1 MKIDRSTVGA
11 CYSIPALIASILALA
26 LVLAPQAGAAKTGPA
41 GDAFYE
47 PPSKLP
53 KGHGKLIWKR
63 GSGQYVR
70 LDNAAYTKNVL
81 YTSKS
86 PQREQV
92 AVSGSI
98 SVPEGKAPK
107 GGWPVISYAHGT
119 TGVADVCAP
128 SKASAKN
135 PALLYTT
142 YVYPQLEEWL
152 AAGYAVLRSDYPGLG
167 TPGPHPYLIGKS
179 EARGVLDII
188 RAARDFD
195 PSIGKR
201 FLLAGHSQGGQAA
214 LFSAGYA
221 ESWTPDLKLRGT
233 VSYSPASHLLE
244 QGIAIGS
251 LTGPSPLSGLATT
264 ILYGATTA
272 NPGIVAEQV
281 LEPKPFSL
289 YPLLDEKCS
298 QQIGQSNNYGQFA
311 PADLLAPGQP
321 DATFSKVLAKMNP
334 NVETSQ
340 PIFLAQGSADTTVFP
355 LFTDQLNSELVAGGN
370 DVDYRLYPGVGHGD
384 LVAAAEPDVLPWM
397 ERRLSPAK

>member
-1 MKIDRSTVGA
+1 MKIDRSTVPA
-11 CYSIPALIASILALA
+11 CYSILALIASILALA
-26 LVLAPQAGAAKTGPA
+26 LVLAPQAGAAETGPA

-86 PQREQV
+86 PQRAQV

-98 SVPEGKAPK
+98 SVPEGKAPQ

-195 PSIGKR
+195 REHRQALPAR
-201 FLLAGHSQGGQAA
+201 RPLAGWSGGAV
-214 LFSAGYA
+214 LRRLRRELDAGPEA
-221 ESWTPDLKLRGT
+221 PRHGLLLTRLAPARAGGRT
-233 VSYSPASHLLE
+233 VR
-244 QGIAIGS
+244 S
-251 LTGPSPLSGLATT
+251 LTSPSPSLGAGDDDPLRSDDGESGNRRRTGAGAEAVRALSAARGEVPPRDRPEQPATGSSPRP
-264 ILYGATTA
+264 I
-272 NPGIVAEQV
+272 
-281 LEPKPFSL
+281 
-289 YPLLDEKCS
+289 CS
-298 QQIGQSNNYGQFA
+298 SA
-311 PADLLAPGQP
+311 VSRTRPSARC
-321 DATFSKVLAKMNP
+321 SAKMNP
-334 NVETSQ
+334 DVETEP
-340 PIFLAQGSADTTVFP
+340 PIFLAQGSADGTVFP
-355 LFTDQLNSELVAGGN
+355 LFTDQLTMSSSPVATTSTTTSTRGRPRRPSSRPPSPTCFPGWSGG
-370 DVDYRLYPGVGHGD
+370 
-384 LVAAAEPDVLPWM
+384 
-397 ERRLSPAK
+397 

>member
-1 MKIDRSTVGA
+1 MPT
-11 CYSIPALIASILALA
+11 LIAAILALA
-26 LVLAPQAGAAKTGPA
+26 LALAPAAGAAKTGPA
-41 GDAFYE
+41 GDSFYE

-63 GSGQYVR
+63 ASGSYVR

-86 PQREQV
+86 PQRERI

-135 PALLYTT
+135 PALAYTDD
-142 YVYPQLEEWL
+142 VYPQLEEWL
-152 AAGYAVLRSDYPGLG
+152 AAGYAVLRTDYPGLG

-195 PSIGKR
+195 PSIGRR
-201 FLLAGHSQGGQAA
+201 FVIAGHSQGGHAA
-214 LFSAGYA
+214 LFAAAYAAG
-221 ESWTPDLKLRGT
+221 WTPELKLRGT
-233 VSYSPASHLLE
+233 VSYAPASHLLE

-251 LTGPSPLSGLATT
+251 LSSPSPLSGLATA

-272 NPGIVAEQV
+272 NPGVVAEQA
-281 LEPKPFSL
+281 LRPGPYSL
-289 YPLLDEKCS
+289 YPLLEQKCA
-298 QQIGQSNNYGQFA
+298 QQVGQSHNYGQFA

-334 NVETSQ
+334 DVETGQ
-340 PIFLAQGSADTTVFP
+340 PVLLAQGSADTTVFQV
-355 LFTDQLNSELVAGGN
+355 FTDQLNGELVAGGN
-370 DVDYRLYPGVGHGD
+370 DIDYRVYPGVGHGD
-384 LVAAAEPDVLPWM
+384 IVAAAEPEVLPWI
-397 ERRLSPAK
+397 EQRLSPTG